1 LAFWPL
7 VCFLHIEFYSKIRDI
22 FRLLI
27 HCILFSDF
35 WTFFPCI
42 STVIITQ
49 VSVWPL
55 EFFLHWN
62 FFSRIRDN
70 FFLVFLVFIFS
81 FFFFL
86 SFSSCPFVYFPFDP
100 FSDIFSLHFNCY
112 QHPSVCLTSWMSP
125 PLKFLLSDSRYIFPC
140 CWFFL
145 FFLFSFSSCPFVY
158 FPFNSFS
165 DTFSMHSNC
174 YQHSNWNL
182 FSFSRDISFL
192 AVYSSSFLFLPF
204 FFFFI
209 LFVMSIYLFSFWSF
223 FRPFFFLFH
232 AFWTSF
238 SWFSVWTSVLSF
250 CLIILVFAR
259 MSLRVNY
266 TARRFLMIIHAC
278 WVSVSGWGC
287 RRSSSSLET
296 YYSNPHYLIT
306 LKNSWSL
313 FLENFLINPTSLLIF
328 LIA

>member
-27 HCILFSDF
+27 HCILFTDF

-62 FFSRIRDN
+62 LFSRIPTIFSLFSFLLFSSFYPFRHVLLFIFLLILFQTFFPCIPTVIDTQVSVWPLECLLHWNFSSRIRDI
-70 FFLVFLVFIFS
+70 FFHAVDS
-81 FFFFL
+81 F
-86 SFSSCPFVYFPFDP
+86 
-100 FSDIFSLHFNCY
+100 
-112 QHPSVCLTSWMSP
+112 
-125 PLKFLLSDSRYIFPC
+125 
-140 CWFFL
+140 

-165 DTFSMHSNC
+165 DIFSMHSNC

-192 AVYSSSFLFLPF
+192 AVYSSSILFLLYPF
-204 FFFFI
+204 RHVHLFI
-209 LFVMSIYLFSFWSF
+209 FLMIF

-287 RRSSSSLET
+287 RRSCSSLKT